1 MTADLRQ
8 STSTEDASDEAA
20 LPTERLLRI
29 ADAARVLGIGR
40 TTFYKLIQEGDIHV
54 VHIGRAV
61 RVPVAEVD
69 AFVARLHKQATA

>member
-1 MTADLRQ
+1 MDLPQ
-8 STSTEDASDEAA
+8 SSSAEGASDEAA

-29 ADAARVLGIGR
+29 SDSARLLGIGR

-69 AFVARLHKQATA
+69 AFVVRLHTQATT